1 MKTRAFPL
9 SSQPYSRYKDY
20 TMPTKAL
27 TKSALLLQIAQETDT
42 DRKTAAFFLEVITD
56 IALRE
61 VKKNGEFT
69 FPCIGELVKQKRKA
83 RIGRNPKTGE
93 KIKIKAKTVV
103 KFRVSKS
110 VKDLVLGGK

>member
-1 MKTRAFPL
+1 
-9 SSQPYSRYKDY
+9 
-20 TMPTKAL
+20 MP
-27 TKSALLLQIAQETDT
+27 TKSALLLEIATETDT

-56 IALRE
+56 IPLRE

-69 FPCIGELVKQKRKA
+69 FSGIGKLLKQKRAA

-103 KFRVSKS
+103 KFRVSKA
-110 VKDLVLGGK
+110 VKDFVLSGK